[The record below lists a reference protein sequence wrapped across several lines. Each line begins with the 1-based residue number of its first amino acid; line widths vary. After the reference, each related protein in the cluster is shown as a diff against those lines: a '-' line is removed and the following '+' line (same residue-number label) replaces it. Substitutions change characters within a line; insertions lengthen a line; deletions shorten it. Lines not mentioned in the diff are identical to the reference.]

1 MKTSSCLLLIALAMN
16 TAAFAQTPSE
26 LKTTKG
32 TAPNAGKTVE
42 GYWQDTARRILFARE
57 APPDYTYG
65 TWNPL
70 DQDQTYPAA
79 KEIRR
84 SGSTYELVD
93 LLYDGEHVVKV
104 IDAREDGINFVR
116 YTESPACGMHHRC
129 RLEGNEL
136 FCSLANYCRKDG
148 VSILEWRGEERY
160 ARRTLC
166 ERDGGR
172 QLQGIPVK
180 CR

>member
-1 MKTSSCLLLIALAMN
+1 MKTYSSLLLIALAMT
-16 TAAFAQTPSE
+16 TAAFGQTPSE
-26 LKTTKG
+26 LKTKRD
-32 TAPNAGKTVE
+32 TAPNTGTTVE

-57 APPDYTYG
+57 APPDYAYG

-93 LLYDGEHVVKV
+93 LLYDDEYVVKV

-129 RLEGNEL
+129 RLGGNEL

-148 VSILEWRGEERY
+148 VSVLEWRGEERY
-160 ARRTLC
+160 TRRTLC
-166 ERDGGR
+166 ERDGRR
-172 QLQGIPVK
+172 QLLGIPVK